1 MLASAR
7 FRRPQKVK
15 VLFMTFMTRP
25 VSRTFVLIQQ
35 HLTKGTIIMP
45 HTKHAKSDTAHKT
58 DKQLFVEKRPE
69 GDFAVRK
76 ANSERASDVLPTQE
90 KAIARAK
97 ELSPGAAPLVERVR
111 KTESGKPNQW
121 RKA

>member
-1 MLASAR
+1 M
-7 FRRPQKVK
+7 
-15 VLFMTFMTRP
+15 VLLHGVQIRS
-25 VSRTFVLIQQ
+25 VSCTLVLIHQ
-35 HLTKGTIIMP
+35 HLTEGTIIMP
-45 HTKHAKSDTAHKT
+45 HTKNAKHAKPATAHKT

-76 ANSERASDVLPTQE
+76 SNSARASDVLPTQAE
-90 KAIARAK
+90 AIKRAK

-111 KTESGKPNQW
+111 KTESGKPDQW

>member
-1 MLASAR
+1 MVLLHDVQASS
-7 FRRPQKVK
+7 
-15 VLFMTFMTRP
+15 
-25 VSRTFVLIQQ
+25 VSCTLVLIHQ
-35 HLTKGTIIMP
+35 HFTKGTIIMP
-45 HTKHAKSDTAHKT
+45 NTKDTKHAKPAAAHKA

-76 ANSERASDVLPTQE
+76 ANSERASDVLPTQAE
-90 KAIARAK
+90 AIARAK

-111 KTESGKPNQW
+111 KTDAGKPDQW